1 MSMHT
6 IRLTLVEDDHEMLE
20 LMRTMLQRE
29 GDMHVVA
36 TYDNGT
42 DFLEEFAAKEVD
54 VVIMDIGLPDISGI
68 ALVARTKPLRPATQF
83 LMSTIFENPAFT
95 FRALS
100 AGATGYLLKNAGQE
114 DLAAAIRDV
123 HNGGSPMSPAI
134 ARLVVN
140 SFQDQV
146 MSSIQDH
153 LLTEREKEILDLL
166 AQGRM
171 YKEIAIL
178 DKISTETVRKHV
190 RNIYEK
196 LQVGSRMEALR
207 KAYPGTGKC

>member
-6 IRLTLVEDDHEMLE
+6 IRLTLVEDDQEMLDLIANAIKRE
-20 LMRTMLQRE
+20 SDMR
-29 GDMHVVA
+29 VIA

-68 ALVARTKPLRPATQF
+68 DLVARTKPIRPTTQF

-114 DLAAAIRDV
+114 GLAEAIRDV

-140 SFQDQV
+140 SFQDTV
-146 MSSIQDH
+146 RTSIQDH
-153 LLTEREKEILDLL
+153 TLTEREKAVLDQL

-171 YKEIAIL
+171 YKEIAIN

-207 KAYPGTGKC
+207 KVYPGNRKP